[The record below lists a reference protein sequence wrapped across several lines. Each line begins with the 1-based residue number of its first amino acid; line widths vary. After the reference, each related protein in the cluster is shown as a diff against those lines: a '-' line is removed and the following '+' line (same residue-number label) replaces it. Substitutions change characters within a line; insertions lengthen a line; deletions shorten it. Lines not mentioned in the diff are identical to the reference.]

1 MGPRENCFVSF
12 GSRLP
17 CEGLSFQRA
26 GCRGVNSSNPYPDLG
41 GRVGQSVEDLR
52 GAGLSGRKV
61 EYLQGIATALL
72 ERRLDPSRWP
82 RMHDGELVEELVALR
97 GLGEWS
103 VHMYLIFA
111 MGRADVLPTGDL
123 AVRKGFKWVH
133 HVPLSLSLLLP
144 IDKALSDGVGGLK
157 ELKKRYGVPR
167 ENRYV
172 SLESRLLSKLRAA
185 LLSAHHA
192 THNIDQG
199 RDVWTTL
206 HQIDRARGH
215 WGTSC
220 RRRLYGCAGSGK
232 GPKNER
238 ELPGR
243 ETMEAMAQCWRPF
256 RSVGAWYMWNLP
268 ESF

>member
-1 MGPRENCFVSF
+1 MTPETITQALRHLSEADPVMARVIAQAGPPTRLLERCEERQTGNTPPFTTLSKSVVYQQLSIKAAGTIF
-12 GSRLP
+12 SRLTAL
-17 CEGLSFQRA
+17 C
-26 GCRGVNSSNPYPDLG
+26 G
-41 GRVGQSVEDLR
+41 GEDRYTPETLLAQSVEDLR

-123 AVRKGFKWVH
+123 AVRKGFK
-133 HVPLSLSLLLP
+133 
-144 IDKALSDGVGGLK
+144 
-157 ELKKRYGVPR
+157 
-167 ENRYV
+167 
-172 SLESRLLSKLRAA
+172 
-185 LLSAHHA
+185 
-192 THNIDQG
+192 
-199 RDVWTTL
+199 
-206 HQIDRARGH
+206 
-215 WGTSC
+215 
-220 RRRLYGCAGSGK
+220 RLYGCAGSGK